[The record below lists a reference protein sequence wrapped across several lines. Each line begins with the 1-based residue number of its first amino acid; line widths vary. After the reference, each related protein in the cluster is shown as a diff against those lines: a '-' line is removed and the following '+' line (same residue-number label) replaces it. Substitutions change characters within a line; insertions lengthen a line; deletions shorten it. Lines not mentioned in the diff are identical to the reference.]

1 MSPESRNF
9 KQFLQHPCC
18 GDLQLAMDD
27 EYTALIANN
36 TWHPATSNKIAKYK
50 IIPAQW
56 LWVYKGNA
64 KGNHI
69 KDKVRMVACGN

>member
-1 MSPESRNF
+1 
-9 KQFLQHPCC
+9 
-18 GDLQLAMDD
+18 MDD
-27 EYTALIANN
+27 EYTAFIANN